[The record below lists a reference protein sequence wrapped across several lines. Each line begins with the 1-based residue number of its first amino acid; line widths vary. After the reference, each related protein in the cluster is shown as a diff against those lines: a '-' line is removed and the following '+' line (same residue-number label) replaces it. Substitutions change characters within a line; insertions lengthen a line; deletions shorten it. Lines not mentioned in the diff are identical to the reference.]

1 MMRNNLTTIGNRYFT
16 GLAGLETLHLKSNQI
31 ATIEPEALLPLTSLE
46 FLDLSFN
53 LLDHLYGFDI
63 SGLNALMILD
73 VRKVLN
79 LLK

>member
-1 MMRNNLTTIGNRYFT
+1 MMRNNLTMIGNRYFT

-73 VRKVLN
+73 VRKILN